1 MWEVVKKYWDIILG
15 MLTGFA
21 LSVFAD
27 GNIDQIQLCSSVVI
41 LLLISIGFFRIVK
54 QSIDKQKKKKPIES
68 EHNLIYNIVDHQ
80 KPVQAISLAQ
90 DPTKVGEEAGKK
102 FIKFMEVIKKIMKKL
117 AEFFDKFKGYILTIS
132 LAVLTVIEMCSG
144 FINGLAG
151 GVLTIEGIEI
161 LPIITFAL
169 TTVVGIISNGY
180 SKEDAAKIKAVLNKK
195 SAVNETIKVEIKK
208 SIKSETEAINN
219 LNKSLKTA
227 QRDITEIDSE
237 IEALKNTYSAKQEMY
252 NMIPQLAT
260 INDVNEAHNAILDAE
275 NRKSAKE
282 AEIAEINSLLEI
294 HTTKLNALKSQI

>member
-1 MWEVVKKYWDIILG
+1 MVKKYWDIILG
-15 MLTGFA
+15 MLTGLA

-54 QSIDKQKKKKPIES
+54 QSIDKQKKKKTIEAD
-68 EHNLIYNIVDHQ
+68 HNLIYDIVDHQ

-208 SIKSETEAINN
+208 SIKTETEAINN

-227 QRDITEIDSE
+227 QRDISEIDSE

-294 HTTKLNALKSQI
+294 HTTKLDALKSQV

>member
-15 MLTGFA
+15 MLTGIA
-21 LSVFAD
+21 LSVFAE
-27 GNIDQIQLCSSVVI
+27 GNIDQIQLCYSVII
-41 LLLISIGFFRIVK
+41 LFLISIGFFKIVK
-54 QSIDKQKKKKPIES
+54 QSTDKQKKKKPKEE
-68 EHNLIYNIVDHQ
+68 EHNFIYNIVDHQ
-80 KPVQAISLAQ
+80 KPVQAINLAQ
-90 DPTKVGEEAGKK
+90 DPTKVGEEAGKH
-102 FIKFMEVIKKIMKKL
+102 FLKFMEVIKKIMKKL
-117 AEFFDKFKGYILTIS
+117 GEFFDKFKGYILTFA
-132 LAVLTVIEMCSG
+132 LAVLSVIEMCGG
-144 FINGLAG
+144 FINELAG
-151 GVLTIEGIEI
+151 GVLTINGVAI
-161 LPIITFAL
+161 LPIATIVL
-169 TTVVGIISNGY
+169 TAIVGIISNGY
-180 SKEDAAKIKAVLNKK
+180 TKEDAAKIKAVLSK

-227 QRDITEIDSE
+227 QRDITEIESE

-294 HTTKLNALKSQI
+294 HTTKLEALKSQI